1 MFYEQDTI
9 LRLIAQL
16 GAAFR
21 RVMTLLEDGEA
32 ERELDEYCRTL
43 CGLERNVADHMDV
56 DSLCE
61 LLPPDRLFALSELTH
76 LRAQRF
82 QHALDTDVLA
92 AIELR
97 ALRLLAR
104 VDDEEIAQR
113 QIDRMQELRALAE
126 ETLTCADQED
136 IVRFFIRGC
145 AYDRA
150 EDALFHAID
159 SYPLAEQ
166 RQSLLALGRSMY
178 DRLAQLPAQRLVLGG
193 LPPDEVREGQRA
205 IERIISKK
213 DWNA

>member
-21 RVMTLLEDGEA
+21 RVMTLLEDDEA
-32 ERELDEYCRTL
+32 ERELDEDCRTL
-43 CGLERNVADHMDV
+43 CGLESNVADGMDV
-56 DSLCE
+56 DSLRE

-82 QHALDTDVLA
+82 SHALDTDVLA
-92 AIELR
+92 ALELR

-113 QIDRMQELRALAE
+113 QIERMQELRGLAQNE
-126 ETLTCADQED
+126 LTCADQID
-136 IVRFFIRGC
+136 IVEFFVRAC

-150 EDALFHAID
+150 EDALFEAID
-159 SYPLAEQ
+159 SYPLPSQ
-166 RQSLLALGRSMY
+166 RQTLCGFGLALYG
-178 DRLAQLPAQRLVLGG
+178 RLAQLPAERLAQGG
-193 LPPDEVREGQRA
+193 LPPDEVLEGHGA
-205 IERIISKK
+205 LERIISKK
-213 DWNA
+213 DWNV